1 MHVIAYM
8 TLGVDVS
15 KLFYEMIKVSITE
28 DIVMKKM
35 IFLYIVNYPHQVEQ
49 GSFLAINTFLRDIKD
64 PNPKVRGLALRM
76 FCNIK
81 FKGIYEYFANALYDS
96 LKYVHP
102 FVIKTPATAMLK
114 VFHLNPKLI
123 TDKDIDLL
131 YEMIGDKDPL
141 VAFGCYGCLI
151 CLRKNLEKRRRHSA
165 K

>member
-1 MHVIAYM
+1 MNAIDYM
-8 TLGVDVS
+8 TLRVDDS

-35 IFLYIVNYPHQVEQ
+35 IFLYIVNYARQVEQ
-49 GSFLAINTFLRDIKD
+49 CSFLAINTFLRDIKD

-81 FKGIYEYFANALYDS
+81 FKGIYEYFTNALYDS

-141 VAFGCYGCLI
+141 VAFGCYG
-151 CLRKNLEKRRRHSA
+151 
-165 K
+165 